1 MILDEIRNLRHI
13 SLFRDN
19 LGTAMGIAARTETTD
34 GGATEAVDG
43 FFASMA
49 SPCARGRRFQN
60 LNYPVELSKL
70 YRQIEQQQ
78 VVFQKV

>member
-43 FFASMA
+43 FSASMA
-49 SPCARGRRFQN
+49 SPWDRIG
-60 LNYPVELSKL
+60 
-70 YRQIEQQQ
+70 
-78 VVFQKV
+78 